1 MTPPTLLTEHPEV
14 CALQMNRLWEAAWLA
29 HRLDELP
36 AGPDEQ
42 AAELRSE
49 IDADAFVTD
58 AEYAAIVDE
67 IVEDIA
73 ADLA

>member
-1 MTPPTLLTEHPEV
+1 MTPPTTLDSHPPI

-36 AGPDEQ
+36 AGSAEE

-58 AEYAAIVDE
+58 AEYAAIVDT
-67 IVEDIA
+67 IVDDIA
-73 ADLA
+73 ADLG